1 METLQKEFFD
11 WLCGTFGFTPAEDAF
26 QHTLPTT
33 NQTGDTKP
41 VMWLVENTAYVTR
54 QFATSSKL
62 KEYSFLINY
71 RATKARDA
79 ELKVLEMEQVINH
92 LKCFQLPTYKVVQI
106 QANSF
111 GADRDPD
118 AEKFTRGSVA
128 VTFVVLDNYEHEP
141 VESS

>member
-11 WLCGTFGFTPAEDAF
+11 WLCDTFGFTAAVDAF

-33 NQTGDTKP
+33 NQTGDAP
-41 VMWLVENTAYVTR
+41 VMWLVENTAFVTQ
-54 QFATSSKL
+54 QFATSTKM

-92 LKCFQLPTYKVVQI
+92 LKCFNLPSYKVIWV

-118 AEKFTRGSVA
+118 AEKFTRGSVT
-128 VTFVVLDNYEHEP
+128 VTFRILDNYEYEP
-141 VESS
+141 KESS